1 MIRRGTNYG
10 PSLPPG
16 VLEDDGADRGLMF
29 AFVGAHLTG
38 SSSSSSPVGQRRQVH
53 RRARRAG
60 PADRPY
66 RTAASS
72 PSRTVR
78 SAAASGVLPDFV
90 VNRGGEYCFMPACAR
105 CAGSPISTPELRRF
119 VVADHFSGPRALLR
133 PRVRHHRRVHLSSP
147 ERPGHLVLVLDVFPS
162 AAPPRCS
169 PTRCATGSAS
179 GR

>member
-1 MIRRGTNYG
+1 MIRRGTSYG

-16 VLEDDGADRGLMF
+16 VLEDDGADRGSCSS
-29 AFVGAHLTG
+29 AFSAVARAVRVRPAQWVNDGKFIGAPAERDPLTG
-38 SSSSSSPVGQRRQVH
+38 PNEDG
-53 RRARRAG
+53 
-60 PADRPY
+60 
-66 RTAASS
+66 ASS
-72 PSRTVR
+72 RSQPSDPPPPP
-78 SAAASGVLPDFV
+78 GLPDFV
-90 VNRGGEYCFMPACAR
+90 VNRGGEYCFMPACGR

-119 VVADHFSGPRALLR
+119 VVADHFSGPAGPRR
-133 PRVRHHRRVHLSSP
+133 PRVRRHRRVHLSQP